1 MKITRDNYE
10 SWFLD
15 YLEGLLDEGMTD
27 DFIRFV
33 LENPDLKE
41 ELTAF
46 EAIPLQAPEMVFEEK
61 EKLKKE
67 IFDLPEEFDHA
78 AIAHM
83 EGDLD
88 TPTKKHF
95 EEYLQH
101 HPVKQNEAGLYQLTR
116 LVPDSSVVYPG
127 KNKLYHT
134 PVIRVMMNWT
144 MRVAAGLLVAALAY
158 AVLDHQVVIPGPG
171 TEVAETEMD
180 AQTGD
185 QGIQEEILPPTGTE
199 IAGNQGQPS
208 GMASD
213 PVSAAVSGIQTH
225 NHEKPLTAVIMNAL
239 RKDIPPA
246 LPGSI
251 ENSGQLTAR
260 LQEELPEILPG
271 REINLETA
279 HFPITLA
286 YAAIPGGEKILPAE
300 TGPDSRSLNEIIM
313 EKTGLDDIGNSLADL
328 SLSKVTRFGLKMAA
342 SLSNEKFSFHTNNEG
357 EITAYNLDTRLLGLS
372 IPVNKD

>member
-15 YLEGLLDEGMTD
+15 YLEGRLDEGMTD

-33 LENPDLKE
+33 RENPDLKE
-41 ELTAF
+41 ELAAF

-67 IFDLPEEFDHA
+67 IFDLPEKFDHA

-88 TPTKKHF
+88 APTKKHF

-101 HPVKQNEAGLYQLTR
+101 HPVKQNEAGLYLLTR

-127 KNKLYHT
+127 KNKLYRT
-134 PVIRVMMNWT
+134 PMIRMMMNWT

-158 AVLDHQVVIPGPG
+158 AVLDHQALFPRPG
-171 TEVAETEMD
+171 TEVAETEID

-185 QGIQEEILPPTGTE
+185 QGIQEEIHPPTRTE

-208 GMASD
+208 GSAPD
-213 PVSAAVSGIQTH
+213 PVSAEVAGIQTH
-225 NHEKPLTAVIMNAL
+225 NHEKPLTAGSMTAL
-239 RKDIPPA
+239 RKEIPPA
-246 LPGSI
+246 LPGSV
-251 ENSGQLTAR
+251 EKSGQLTAR
-260 LQEELPEILPG
+260 LQEELPEILPVM
-271 REINLETA
+271 EINLETA
-279 HFPITLA
+279 HSQLTLA
-286 YAAIPGGEKILPAE
+286 YAAIPVGEKILPAE
-300 TGPDSRSLNEIIM
+300 TGPDSRSLNDIIL
-313 EKTGLDDIGNSLADL
+313 EKTGLNDIGNSLADL